1 MADPAGQMERM
12 KAWIDSFASDVAALQ
27 SLLADERAASEAR
40 LHAAGALNY
49 LLLRMDLIPD
59 WEETCGII
67 DDAMILRVSM
77 SLVLEMD
84 LGAQSGENLRIIGKL
99 ANEAERVH
107 EFLGDEIYARLKK
120 YAEELARTAV
130 RGRHPRILL
139 DDPRER
145 KRFFDE
151 IKDDLKRLPTA
162 PMSDPGRVARVVK
175 NTLAAK
181 LK

>member
-1 MADPAGQMERM
+1 MADLAAQMAGI
-12 KAWIDSFASDVAALQ
+12 KGWIDSFASDVAALQ
-27 SLLADERAASEAR
+27 SLLADERAAPEAR

-84 LGAQSGENLRIIGKL
+84 LGGQSGENLRTIGKL

-107 EFLGDEIYARLKK
+107 EFLGDEIYSRLKK
-120 YAEELARTAV
+120 YAEELARTPV

-145 KRFFDE
+145 KHFFEE
-151 IKDDLKRLPTA
+151 IKDDLKRLPPA
-162 PMSDPGRVARVVK
+162 PMSDPGRVARVVL
-175 NTLAAK
+175 NALAQK